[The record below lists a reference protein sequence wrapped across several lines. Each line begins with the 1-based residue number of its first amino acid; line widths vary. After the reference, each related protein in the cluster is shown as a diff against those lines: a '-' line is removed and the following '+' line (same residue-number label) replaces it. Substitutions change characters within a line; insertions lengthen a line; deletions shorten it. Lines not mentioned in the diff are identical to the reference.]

1 MRRSLLVAA
10 ALALTVSFAAI
21 VTPPPAATQTNTTV
35 RRDVVYREVDGEE
48 LTVDVFLPPD
58 TGVDHPAVLVIHG
71 GGWTEGDKNEVAW
84 AGRGLAAYGF
94 VGVTVD
100 YRLAPEHEH
109 PAALKDVEAAI
120 RWLRKPRQLDAYD
133 IDPTR
138 IAAAGGSAG
147 GHLAGLLATKG
158 SGPLDRGTRV
168 AAAVSWSGPMDLTIE
183 AARVDR
189 GEHDASGGL
198 PKLLGCE
205 VEHCPAAWARK
216 ASPVTYV
223 DASDPPMMFT
233 SARFDPVPLSTVKPM
248 LDALTAVG
256 IEHELVIAPGA
267 GHSETLAPAVSGDT
281 LRFLAA
287 QLAEA
292 PAAGPEP
299 PP

>member
-10 ALALTVSFAAI
+10 ALILTVAYEA
-21 VTPPPAATQTNTTV
+21 AATPDRAAAQTGITV
-35 RRDVVYREVDGEE
+35 TRDVVYREVDGEE
-48 LTVDVFLPPD
+48 LTVDVYLPPD
-58 TGVDHPAVLVIHG
+58 TGADHPAVLVIHG
-71 GGWTEGDKNEVAW
+71 GGWTEGNKDEVRW
-84 AGRGLAAYGF
+84 AGRGLASFGF

-100 YRLAPEHEH
+100 YRLAPEYEH
-109 PAALKDVEAAI
+109 PAALNDVEAAV
-120 RWLRKPRQLDAYD
+120 RWLRRPRQLEAYD

-147 GHLAGLLATKG
+147 GHLAGLLATQG
-158 SGPLDRGTRV
+158 SGPVDRGTRV

-183 AARVDR
+183 AARVDN
-189 GEHDASGGL
+189 GEHDASGGV

-205 VEHCPAAWARK
+205 VEHCPAAWARE

-233 SARFDPVPLSTVKPM
+233 SATFDPVPLSTVIPM
-248 LDALTAVG
+248 LDALKELG
-256 IEHELVIAPGA
+256 IAHELVIAPGA

-287 QLAEA
+287 QLAA
-292 PAAGPEP
+292 PVP
-299 PP
+299 PA